1 MGFGPVS
8 IKWRIHHQ
16 KPHAH
21 KSHQL
26 RSYPVHSKISLTPHN
41 DSRLNLVLSL
51 SNDVRL
57 ETTGNQFNGR
67 PFELAYGSKVFDYI
81 SLCVR
86 QEKSFGHSK
95 ILLDSKEAQ
104 CKIRGF
110 NTCRVRCKISLKFV
124 LFSKV
129 IIDVRYRAI
138 FIQWIN

>member
-26 RSYPVHSKISLTPHN
+26 RSYPVDSMISLTPHN

-57 ETTGNQFNGR
+57 ETAGNQFNGR

-81 SLCVR
+81 SLYVR
-86 QEKSFGHSK
+86 QEKSLGAQKLNLIQRRLDAKFDNSK
-95 ILLDSKEAQ
+95 LGI
-104 CKIRGF
+104 
-110 NTCRVRCKISLKFV
+110 VRCKISPKFV
-124 LFSKV
+124 S
-129 IIDVRYRAI
+129 YRAI
-138 FIQWIN
+138 YIQWID